1 MLKVSCMRNILVI
14 DDEKNIRSTL
24 SVCLETMGHRVTAV
38 GSAGS
43 ALAAL
48 RQERYDIAFLDLR
61 LGNEN
66 GMDLLPQILALSPG
80 IAVII
85 ITAYA
90 TFETA
95 VEAIKLGARDYLPKP
110 FSPAQIRHAIDKTT
124 CALELE
130 DRVAELENRLKETV
144 PEISLDSGAPKMAA
158 AIDTL
163 TRASLSDA
171 AVLMRGESGTGK
183 GILARMLHMK
193 SPRATRPFITIS
205 CPTLSEEL
213 LASELFGHAR
223 GAFTGATQDKEG
235 MVERAEG
242 GTLFLDEISEIS
254 PAIQGKLLRFL
265 QEKSFERVGETR
277 TRKANVRI
285 VAATNRD
292 LEQAVQ
298 QQRFREDLLFR
309 INVIE
314 IPVPPLRERQQD
326 IIPLAKRFLAF
337 FARDAKRAVP
347 ELSGAVE
354 QAMLSYNW
362 PGNVRELRNAMER
375 AVILCPSQVI
385 GPEFLPERIRPRTG
399 NNVRIGGHHSLE
411 AVEKE
416 HIISVMA
423 SSVNLDEAARILG
436 VDASTLW
443 RKRKR
448 YEET

>member
-1 MLKVSCMRNILVI
+1 MKNVLVI

-24 SVCLETMGHRVTAV
+24 SVCLETMGHRVTAA

-110 FSPAQIRHAIDKTT
+110 FSPAQIRHVIDKTT
-124 CALELE
+124 SALELE
-130 DRVAELENRLKETV
+130 GRVAELENRLKETV

-193 SPRATRPFITIS
+193 SPRANRPFITIS

-298 QQRFREDLLFR
+298 QQKFREDLLFR

-337 FARDAKRAVP
+337 FARDAK
-347 ELSGAVE
+347 
-354 QAMLSYNW
+354 
-362 PGNVRELRNAMER
+362 
-375 AVILCPSQVI
+375 
-385 GPEFLPERIRPRTG
+385 
-399 NNVRIGGHHSLE
+399 
-411 AVEKE
+411 
-416 HIISVMA
+416 
-423 SSVNLDEAARILG
+423 
-436 VDASTLW
+436 
-443 RKRKR
+443 
-448 YEET
+448 